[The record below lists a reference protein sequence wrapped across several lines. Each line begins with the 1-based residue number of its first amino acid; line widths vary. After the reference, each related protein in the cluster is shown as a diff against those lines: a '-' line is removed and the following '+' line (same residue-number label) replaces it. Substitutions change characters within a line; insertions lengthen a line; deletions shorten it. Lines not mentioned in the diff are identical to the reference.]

1 MGVAAAG
8 ELGGVGNGDLGPGD
22 GLTNAGGEVDTLAV
36 AGAED
41 ALIAGLGTDEDPAPH
56 AAQMIETAAAST
68 QERCS
73 TLEFSLSTGA
83 ARRRH
88 PSPEEEGS
96 SRPNATPVFSSRL
109 KIGT

>member
-41 ALIAGLGTDEDPAPH
+41 ALTAGIGTGEDPASHP
-56 AAQMIETAAAST
+56 AQMSETIAAST
-68 QERCS
+68 QKR
-73 TLEFSLSTGA
+73 
-83 ARRRH
+83 
-88 PSPEEEGS
+88 
-96 SRPNATPVFSSRL
+96 
-109 KIGT
+109 